1 MKIHV
6 ELNVVQQTKWYEYAL
21 RFLFGGLITATAG
34 IIAKKF
40 GPEIGGLFLAFPAIF
55 PASATL
61 IEKHEKEKK
70 ARRQLNG
77 TKRAAHAVSV
87 AAAGASIG
95 TIGLAAFALV
105 IWKTIPNHSPW
116 LVLMGAS
123 LVWGTLSM
131 LLWQVRK
138 RFALYR
144 RRIRRAP
151 VRD

>member
-6 ELNVVQQTKWYEYAL
+6 DLTVGRRTKWYEYAL
-21 RFLFGGLITATAG
+21 RFLFGGLITAIAG
-34 IIAKKF
+34 IIAKEF

-61 IEKHEKEKK
+61 IEKHESEKK
-70 ARRQLNG
+70 AQLGLKG
-77 TKRAAHAVSV
+77 TKRAAQAVSL

-105 IWKTIPNHSPW
+105 IWKIIPDHSPW
-116 LVLMGAS
+116 FVLIAAT
-123 LVWGTLSM
+123 LVWMTLSV

-138 RFALYR
+138 RFALFR
-144 RRIRRAP
+144 RRI
-151 VRD
+151 